1 MEAERNLQA
10 NKRDQE
16 REYLKKMLI
25 ENEMNKM
32 KAMGDKERERQ
43 LDMQAQEE
51 HARMLDK

>member
-25 ENEMNKM
+25 ENEMNKK

-43 LDMQAQEE
+43 LDMEAQEE

>member
-25 ENEMNKM
+25 ENEMNKK

>member
-25 ENEMNKM
+25 ENEMNKK
-32 KAMGDKERERQ
+32 KAMGDKELERQ